1 MRYNKYIKYVKK
13 KEQYQRGRDKE
24 KNKWSISNTSKE
36 TRKNKHHAQKQTITL
51 GLTLEDD
58 KLKM

>member
-1 MRYNKYIKYVKK
+1 MRYNKYIKYVKKK

-36 TRKNKHHAQKQTITL
+36 TQKQTITL
-51 GLTLEDD
+51 GHTLEDD